1 MRTMNAC
8 LSGSNRLSN
17 VQAQA
22 ICDSNERYENE
33 YLYNFSDADFTVSGA
48 IGKIRNSIHG
58 GRYVPLYRAN
68 RLTIDEVWLLIR
80 RIKLMLSTV
89 SYSNGCEKRSI
100 EKTLP
105 ILLNSVSKSRKV
117 LKGNRPRL
125 DTLFS
130 CADENE
136 DDCVDFQSDSDPF

>member
-1 MRTMNAC
+1 MRTKKAC

-33 YLYNFSDADFTVSGA
+33 YLYNFSDTDFTVSGA

-58 GRYVPLYRAN
+58 GRYVPLYGTN
-68 RLTIDEVWLLIR
+68 RLTTDEVWLLIR
-80 RIKLMLSTV
+80 RIKLLLSTI
-89 SYSNGCEKRSI
+89 SYLNGYEKRSI
-100 EKTLP
+100 EKALP
-105 ILLNSVSKSRKV
+105 ILLNSVNKSRKV
-117 LKGNRPRL
+117 LKGSRSRL

-130 CADENE
+130 YADENE
-136 DDCVDFQSDSDPF
+136 DDGVDFQSDSDPF